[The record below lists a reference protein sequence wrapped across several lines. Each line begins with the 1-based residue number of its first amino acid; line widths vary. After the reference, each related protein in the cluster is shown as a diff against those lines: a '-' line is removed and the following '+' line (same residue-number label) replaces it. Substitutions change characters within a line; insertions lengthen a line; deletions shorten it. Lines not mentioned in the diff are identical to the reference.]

1 MKKKEDYKPIP
12 NKKSKVIPSKNLPF
26 SIYCLYALNDGRL
39 AIGGDRK
46 LVIYNMK
53 TYKVDIQI
61 KAKYDGRVKFISQLN
76 DGNLFYY
83 EHSHSTEGP
92 WEDDDFYNY
101 LIELSGNQ
109 YSDKT
114 DIFPKDSNYN
124 ILKQNSDDIIFGGIN
139 YEIKNESYYSTN
151 ASGCKRIEKLVKNDE
166 KYSIVACLNIDFID
180 FVLIKNNKLALL
192 KKNKLEFY
200 EIKTFKTCEQSVKF
214 KNNPITLSVFDDNF
228 LLIGIEDKVEIYDYN
243 NFKNVKSIFIPY
255 TVKVI
260 YVNQNK
266 VYIACEHNIAN
277 EYEIDNN
284 GNYNQ
289 ISSIPLTNKI
299 VSDITVVKDGRLII
313 CANDTIKIWS

>member
-1 MKKKEDYKPIP
+1 
-12 NKKSKVIPSKNLPF
+12 
-26 SIYCLYALNDGRL
+26 
-39 AIGGDRK
+39 
-46 LVIYNMK
+46 MK

-61 KAKYDGRVKFISQLN
+61 KSDHYGTVKFIFQLN
-76 DGNLFYY
+76 DGKLFYY
-83 EHSHSTEGP
+83 EHSHSSEGP

-114 DIFPKDSNYN
+114 DILPKNSDYN

-139 YEIKNESYYSTN
+139 YKVKNDSYYYTTS

-166 KYSIVACLNIDFID
+166 KYSMVTCLNIDFID
-180 FVLIKNNKLALL
+180 FVLLKNNKLALL
-192 KKNKLEFY
+192 TEDELEFY
-200 EIKTFKTCEQSVKF
+200 EIKEFKTCEQSVKF
-214 KNNPITLSVFDDNF
+214 NGYPNTLSVFDDNF
-228 LLIGIEDKVEIYDYN
+228 LLIGIEDKVEIYDYK
-243 NFKNVKSIFIPY
+243 NFKKVKSIFIPY
-255 TVKVI
+255 IVKVI

-299 VSDITVVKDGRLII
+299 VSDITVVKDGRLIT
-313 CANDTIKIWS
+313 CANDKIKFWS